1 MPGHSLDVSH
11 KQWALSAIAR
21 DSSSWLTSP
30 LVLGQGATSATYSCV
45 GFTSSWVW
53 LFVFPPL
60 VHLHKPPLH
69 CSGNG
74 GKLRLLLLFRGTPSV
89 VFSSVVHLG
98 ACGDCAFLGLS
109 PNVLTPELWGEA
121 LIWVLRSPPGE
132 AACHTLEFEHPWTTD
147 SNNGCPSRFTEALPK
162 IHLREMAFGFSC
174 AVNRCK
180 I

>member
-60 VHLHKPPLH
+60 VHLHKPPASTICITESSQGGPTLLASLH
-69 CSGNG
+69 AVVAGLC
-74 GKLRLLLLFRGTPSV
+74 LEAQMQVLFK
-89 VFSSVVHLG
+89 
-98 ACGDCAFLGLS
+98 
-109 PNVLTPELWGEA
+109 E
-121 LIWVLRSPPGE
+121 
-132 AACHTLEFEHPWTTD
+132 
-147 SNNGCPSRFTEALPK
+147 
-162 IHLREMAFGFSC
+162 
-174 AVNRCK
+174 
-180 I
+180 

>member
-1 MPGHSLDVSH
+1 MSWSVRINFSIVRARGLISGARHMHEGKQRAGTGDDLAVIKMSLS
-11 KQWALSAIAR
+11 K
-21 DSSSWLTSP
+21 
-30 LVLGQGATSATYSCV
+30 
-45 GFTSSWVW
+45 
-53 LFVFPPL
+53 
-60 VHLHKPPLH
+60 PLH
-69 CSGNG
+69 CPGNG

-89 VFSSVVHLG
+89 VFSSVIHLG

-162 IHLREMAFGFSC
+162 IHLREMAFGLSC